1 MFVIFLTKFVS
12 YLTNNGRLNRTN
24 VRCGRTST
32 APDRQISGANV
43 MEGAA
48 AGSCDGAASTRR
60 KGAATARRQIS
71 NVWKELRRQNLTKNF
86 KFPWELQKKFDKIN
100 QIFK

>member
-1 MFVIFLTKFVS
+1 
-12 YLTNNGRLNRTN
+12 
-24 VRCGRTST
+24 
-32 APDRQISGANV
+32 

-48 AGSCDGAASTRR
+48 AGSCVGAAPRPSE
-60 KGAATARRQIS
+60 GAATARRQIS
-71 NVWKELRRQNLTKNF
+71 NAFEGAAPQNLTKNF